1 MGVYLGGK
9 GSTVQQNFSSEWYL
23 MLIDAQ
29 SLVATQGRK
38 FSRLQYITVRVK
50 CFTAVATAVVHSV
63 IPPCSGACVTRGLG
77 RGKTTRWPRSHLR
90 QKLALREL
98 YFRDMPRFGP
108 QLETQNCMDY
118 KWSWY

>member
-63 IPPCSGACVTRGLG
+63 IPPLQWSLWQDNPLATIA
-77 RGKTTRWPRSHLR
+77 LR
-90 QKLALREL
+90 RKLAHAPQKLREL